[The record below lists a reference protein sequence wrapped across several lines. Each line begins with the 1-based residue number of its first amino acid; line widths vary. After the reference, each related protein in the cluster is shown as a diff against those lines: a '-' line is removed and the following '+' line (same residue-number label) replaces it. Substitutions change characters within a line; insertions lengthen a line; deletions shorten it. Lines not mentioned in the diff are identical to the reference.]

1 MSKLTQWMDRSW
13 YPNYQRNWDDEFFR
27 QRILRRLSPSMVILD
42 LGAGAGIVEQ
52 MNFRGKVARVC
63 GVDLD
68 PRVETNVYLDE
79 GRESDAGEIPY
90 ADESFDLVFCDNV
103 FEHLDQPLHVFKE
116 VARVLRPGGLFMF
129 KTPNK
134 WHYMP
139 TIARLTPHGFHQFV
153 NRLRGRA
160 EEDTFPTCYRVNT
173 KTDVKRFAQSADF
186 DIEQIEY
193 IEGRPEYLRMTAPT
207 YLIGML
213 YERIVNVS
221 EWFAL
226 FRILLIGT
234 LKKKYGKA

>member
-1 MSKLTQWMDRSW
+1 
-13 YPNYQRNWDDEFFR
+13 
-27 QRILRRLSPSMVILD
+27 MVILD

-79 GRESDAGEIPY
+79 GRKSDAGEIPY

-160 EEDTFPTCYRVNT
+160 EVDTFPTCYRVNT
-173 KTDVKRFAQSADF
+173 RTDVKRFAQSADF
-186 DIEQIEY
+186 DVEQIEY

-226 FRILLIGT
+226 FRILLVGT
-234 LKKKYGKA
+234 LRKKYGKA

>member
-1 MSKLTQWMDRSW
+1 MSKLTHWMDCSW
-13 YPNYQRNWDDEFFR
+13 YPSYQCNWDDELFR
-27 QRILRRLSPSMVILD
+27 KRILKYLSPSMVILD

-79 GRESDAGEIPY
+79 GRKSDAGEIPY

-160 EEDTFPTCYRVNT
+160 EVDTFPTCYRVNT
-173 KTDVKRFAQSADF
+173 RTDVKRFAQSADF
-186 DIEQIEY
+186 DVEQIEY

-226 FRILLIGT
+226 FRILLVGT
-234 LKKKYGKA
+234 LRKKYGKA